1 MASLLHEVVS
11 VVRKTEKGILSG
23 EFRLGLVTPVLTHFT
38 ADLVRLPAMLAAR
51 SHHHQGPPVIGKRAA
66 EVRIEA
72 YLEDLQ
78 YLAYI
83 SDRVLALKIIHGDV
97 TLQGTVSL
105 QPFRS
110 LKYLELK
117 KLPLHLLTGL
127 ANLRG
132 QLECVVC
139 CRSLQDLGLLL
150 RRCGGD
156 SSQGFPWSQLKTLV
170 CVDCDIEEL
179 DGALELTPSLQN
191 LDLRLVKSSL
201 RL

>member
-1 MASLLHEVVS
+1 MSSLLHEVAAVI
-11 VVRKTEKGILSG
+11 RKTEPGILSG
-23 EFRLGLVTPVLTHFT
+23 QKTLSLITPVLTNLT
-38 ADLVRLPAMLAAR
+38 RDLARLPNILEAR
-51 SHHHQGPPVIGKRAA
+51 RQRHEGPPVLGRRA
-66 EVRIEA
+66 EELRVES

-78 YLAYI
+78 YLGSIA
-83 SDRVLALKIIHGDV
+83 DRVIALKIIHGDG
-97 TLQGTVSL
+97 TLQGTISL

-132 QLECVVC
+132 QLECIVC

-156 SSQGFPWSQLKTLV
+156 SSQGFPWHQLKTLV

-179 DGALELTPSLQN
+179 DGALDLTPALQS
-191 LDLRLVKSSL
+191 LDLR
-201 RL
+201 